1 MAVKCQAKKHGAEE
15 HELLVQVARL
25 ALPAAWSK
33 IGDSSRSEL
42 RHAVDE
48 THVILILQGLQK
60 FCSGNRDETDTL
72 TITNKGVNCKGD
84 DVVCHKRA
92 WACTTP
98 AEVKGHLESYCEEP
112 RWE

>member
-42 RHAVDE
+42 RHAV
-48 THVILILQGLQK
+48 GLQK

-98 AEVKGHLESYCEEP
+98 AE
-112 RWE
+112 